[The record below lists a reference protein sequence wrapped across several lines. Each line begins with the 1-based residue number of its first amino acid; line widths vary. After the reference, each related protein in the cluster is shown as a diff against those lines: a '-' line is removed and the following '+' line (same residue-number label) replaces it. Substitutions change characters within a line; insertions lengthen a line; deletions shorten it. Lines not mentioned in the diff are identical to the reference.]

1 MIKHHVSKGQL
12 LGSIMAVFFLSIVPP
27 CFSEPGSPLS
37 GRMFLAEEKG
47 IIDRAKDAVT
57 KKAQD
62 YFVEKAKRD
71 AKKKAEDTAKAAKKK
86 LEGLKK

>member
-1 MIKHHVSKGQL
+1 MAKDRASKACL
-12 LGSIMAVFFLSIVPP
+12 IGSIVAVFFLWLVPP
-27 CFSEPGSPLS
+27 CLCESNTPMPGGVL
-37 GRMFLAEEKG
+37 LAEEKG

-71 AKKKAEDTAKAAKKK
+71 AKKKAEDSAKAAKKK